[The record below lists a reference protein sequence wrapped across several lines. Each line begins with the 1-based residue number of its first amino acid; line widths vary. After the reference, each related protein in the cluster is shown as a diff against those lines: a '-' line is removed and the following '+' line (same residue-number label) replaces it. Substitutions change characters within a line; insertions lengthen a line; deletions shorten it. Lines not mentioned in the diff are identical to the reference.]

1 MKYERNKKICN
12 RDYTIED
19 MKEWEFDENG
29 RYPDKI
35 IQEKLWLIKSMMERM
50 KFRKLDE
57 HTVSYIYNEFFDQFQ
72 RHDYTDYDYF
82 W

>member
-29 RYPDKI
+29 RYPNKI
-35 IQEKLWLIKSMMERM
+35 IQEKLWLI
-50 KFRKLDE
+50 RKLNE